1 MLLRITTL
9 QNNPYF
15 CVFKYARAVKQM
27 VGNEAENSERDWGE
41 TLKIRLSRLTRR
53 VRLAR
58 KTLTPHFTFFF
69 TDFEKKTR
77 LSCSLKNNRKNY
89 PRKFFWTK
97 GKETRVKFNPGLSV
111 NRPLN
116 HWVHFSSEFIS
127 KPVLP
132 IPQRKHSLISLYRMK
147 MAAQPNYRI
156 ILWTFTTG
164 TQFGLF

>member
-1 MLLRITTL
+1 MLLRITIL

-15 CVFKYARAVKQM
+15 CVFKYARAVKQK

-41 TLKIRLSRLTRR
+41 TLKIRLSRLTRPSGVWGSR
-53 VRLAR
+53 ARLLR
-58 KTLTPHFTFFF
+58 HTLPFFF
-69 TDFEKKTR
+69 TDLEKKNR
-77 LSCSLKNNRKNY
+77 LFCSLKNNRKNY
-89 PRKFFWTK
+89 PRKCFWTK

-147 MAAQPNYRI
+147 MPAQPNYRI

-164 TQFGLF
+164 T